1 MVVGGREGREGAP
14 LRHYAME
21 ISLDRWLSIS
31 SVVNALGGGILFY
44 FTYVLY
50 PRLPTLLLMLMF
62 LPPSCHGFPTNQ
74 SSLACIFRTLL
85 GMNVLQTS
93 TVQQRACETN
103 CVEIFLNVLEDDFGF
118 LQFLFGG
125 GSFWADGATGWPLF
139 Y

>member
-50 PRLPTLLLMLMF
+50 PRLPTLLLMLML

-85 GMNVLQTS
+85 DIYVRLANQH
-93 TVQQRACETN
+93 RA
-103 CVEIFLNVLEDDFGF
+103 
-118 LQFLFGG
+118 
-125 GSFWADGATGWPLF
+125 ATCM
-139 Y
+139 